1 MKGIFKFIRNFL
13 FGFLLTWYAIDMW
26 KLCKGDLRPL
36 WRKGINVEWFVNTKQ
51 SELPE
56 SVDDVERDNRTYIG
70 FRVTYTYSEPIILM
84 LLHEK

>member
-36 WRKGINVEWFVNTKQ
+36 WRKGINVEWLVNTRQ
-51 SELPE
+51 GELTE
-56 SVDDVERDNRTYIG
+56 VNETQRDRRTYIG
-70 FRVTYTYSEPIILM
+70 FRVTYTYCEPIITRNA
-84 LLHEK
+84 E

>member
-36 WRKGINVEWFVNTKQ
+36 WRKGINVEWLVNTKQ

-70 FRVTYTYSEPIILM
+70 FRVTYTYSEPTILRKT
-84 LLHEK
+84 E

>member
-36 WRKGINVEWFVNTKQ
+36 WRKGINVEWLINTKQ

-56 SVDDVERDNRTYIG
+56 SIDDVERDSRTYIG
-70 FRVTYTYSEPIILM
+70 FRVAYTYSEPIILR
-84 LLHEK
+84 KTG